1 MKTTY
6 LHHLIFTNI
15 ATLCF
20 AGYIIFAAKKMKKTI
35 TFSKAGTSFIARKLQ
50 RKENYILKSFFI
62 TAGATANEE
71 NGFYTLNGI
80 NDITEEEM
88 FAIYMHKDA
97 VDNLDL
103 PHALQGCGIRSI
115 IPCRQA
121 VGLRLKNRPL
131 NGENSFAG
139 SSVEVLKFGNGQE
152 LDCTE
157 GSELLPASGLNGTFC
172 GCTKLHTVY
181 PINIKEVSSVTDNT
195 FEGCAAL
202 RELRLHGLRCSIKL
216 THSPLIS
223 YKSLLY
229 IVLNSCEGAEIVL
242 HPTTYKYL
250 ITMEPAP
257 TAVGGTDN
265 EWIELQE
272 IAAGKNVLFTTTEN
286 IAYAKD
292 DTMYIN
298 YIDGNEESLIL
309 DEDNAVVNGT
319 TMILIN

>member
-1 MKTTY
+1 MKIAY
-6 LHHLIFTNI
+6 PHHPIFTNI

-20 AGYIIFAAKKMKKTI
+20 AGDIIFAAKKMKKTI
-35 TFSKAGTSFIARKLQ
+35 TFSKGSTSFIARKLQ
-50 RKENYILKSFFI
+50 RKENSILKSFFI
-62 TAGATANEE
+62 TAGAAANEE
-71 NGFYTLNGI
+71 NEFYTLNGI

-88 FAIYMHKDA
+88 FAVYMHKDA

-121 VGLRLKNRPL
+121 VGLRLKSRPL

-139 SSVEVLKFGNGQE
+139 SNVEVLKFGNEQM
-152 LDCTE
+152 LDSTE
-157 GSELLPASGLNGTFC
+157 ESELLPASGLSGTFC

-181 PINIKEVSSVTDNT
+181 PINIKKVDFVTDNT
-195 FEGCAAL
+195 FEGCVAL

-216 THSPLIS
+216 TNSPLIS
-223 YKSLLY
+223 YESLLY
-229 IVLNSCEGAEIVL
+229 IVWNSSEGAEIVL

-257 TAVGGTDN
+257 TAVGGTES
-265 EWIELQE
+265 EWLELQE
-272 IAAGKNVLFTTTEN
+272 IATDRNVLFTTTEN

-292 DTMYIN
+292 GAMYMN
-298 YIDGNEESLIL
+298 YIDGDGDSLIL
-309 DEDNAVVNGT
+309 DEDDAVVNGT